1 MKYNWQAK
9 QFQFYLRILAF
20 FFFFF
25 YNHTVM
31 EIFYFIS
38 YFLTTIQKGSKLKS
52 FRGSEAFLR
61 LTSWLR
67 KKKSE
72 YTAHAEH
79 VM

>member
-1 MKYNWQAK
+1 
-9 QFQFYLRILAF
+9 
-20 FFFFF
+20 
-25 YNHTVM
+25 M

-38 YFLTTIQKGSKLKS
+38 YFLTMIQKGSKLKS